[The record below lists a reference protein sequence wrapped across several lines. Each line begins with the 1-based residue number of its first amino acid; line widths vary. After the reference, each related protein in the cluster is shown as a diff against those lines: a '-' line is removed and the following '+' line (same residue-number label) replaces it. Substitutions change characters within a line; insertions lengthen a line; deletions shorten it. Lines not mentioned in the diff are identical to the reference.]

1 MNERTAWL
9 LAGLAAAI
17 AGYVWYLSG
26 SDDSL
31 DNEGVSSELDALA
44 GGIVNTIRGIRNN
57 NPTNM
62 VDSGI
67 KWDGMTGVDANGFCV
82 FGKMAD
88 GITAAKKNLRSYWRL
103 HGINTVDGI
112 VRRWSATDQDAY
124 VSQVASYLGVD
135 PQESLDMEDDSVRTN
150 LVRGMSRQEDGAA
163 GELLVDLQIQSL
175 VGNV

>member
-1 MNERTAWL
+1 MMSGASKSWIWWL
-9 LAGLAAAI
+9 LAGATAAAAAYFYASSGTGSISIGGVVDKI
-17 AGYVWYLSG
+17 AS
-26 SDDSL
+26 
-31 DNEGVSSELDALA
+31 A
-44 GGIVNTIRGIRNN
+44 IRGIRNN

-67 KWDGMTGVDANGFCV
+67 DWDGMTGTDANGFCV
-82 FGKMAD
+82 FATMAD

-124 VSQVASYLGVD
+124 VSQVSAFLGVD
-135 PQESLDMEDDSVRTN
+135 PQDSLDMEDDSVRTT

-163 GELLVDLQIQSL
+163 GELLVDYQIQAL